1 MMTEAQRELAHY
13 CQYLP
18 DGSRRRVGNGQ
29 IQCGGERVFMP
40 DATPATSQPKPEPPI
55 MSKTTHSIR
64 RLARLVP
71 FASALFVLAGCAS
84 ITPIGELLDNSSRY
98 DGKTVRIAGEVK
110 GAAGVL
116 VLSAYQVSD
125 GTGTLTVVNEGGS
138 APPTGARV
146 GVKGTFQK
154 LFNLGFKSLA
164 VLREQSR
171 FRP

>member
-1 MMTEAQRELAHY
+1 
-13 CQYLP
+13 
-18 DGSRRRVGNGQ
+18 
-29 IQCGGERVFMP
+29 
-40 DATPATSQPKPEPPI
+40 
-55 MSKTTHSIR
+55 MSKTTHR
-64 RLARLVP
+64 VRLAGLVP
-71 FASALFVLAGCAS
+71 FAGVLFVLAGCAS
-84 ITPIGELLDNSSRY
+84 ITPIGDLLNNSSHY
-98 DGKTVRIAGEVK
+98 DGKTVRIAGQVT
-110 GAAGVL
+110 GSAGVV
-116 VLSAYQVSD
+116 VLSEYQVSD